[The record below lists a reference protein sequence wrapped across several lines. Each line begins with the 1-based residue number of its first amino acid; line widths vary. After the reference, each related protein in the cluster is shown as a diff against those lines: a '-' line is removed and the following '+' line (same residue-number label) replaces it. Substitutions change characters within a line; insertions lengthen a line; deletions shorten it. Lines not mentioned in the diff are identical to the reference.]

1 MAAHYRIDTPSACAV
16 LTISGQPLSWPDFV
30 SLVSAMIDDAA
41 YAPGMPVLEDV
52 RDLEVPPPTDCMR
65 AMVGLFQLR
74 ADRLA
79 GARWAMVVGG
89 DHAAMYGLGRMAE
102 ILAHES
108 PVTFSVFRSLED
120 AQAWLREDP
129 TAEVVPTASA

>member
-1 MAAHYRIDTPSACAV
+1 MPGHYCIDEAAGCAV
-16 LTISGQPLSWPDFV
+16 LTISGEPLSWPAFV
-30 SLVSAMIDDAA
+30 SLVSAMIDDPG
-41 YAPGMPVLEDV
+41 YQPGMAVLEDV
-52 RDLEVPPPTDCMR
+52 RDLATPPPNDCMR

-74 ADRLA
+74 TDRLA

-108 PVTFSVFRSLED
+108 PVTFSVFRALDD
-120 AQAWLREDP
+120 ARAWLREDA
-129 TAEVVPTASA
+129 TADVAPTASA